1 MEQKNETK
9 QTKTQVFNPNR
20 SLEQFESKLEYML
33 TRFLMVAIRKSPL
46 QLQLNQK
53 VANQTT
59 AF

>member
-1 MEQKNETK
+1 M
-9 QTKTQVFNPNR
+9 FIPNR

-59 AF
+59 AFLGVFFKG

>member
-1 MEQKNETK
+1 M
-9 QTKTQVFNPNR
+9 FIPNR
-20 SLEQFESKLEYML
+20 SLKQFESKLEYML

-59 AF
+59 AFYGVFFKG